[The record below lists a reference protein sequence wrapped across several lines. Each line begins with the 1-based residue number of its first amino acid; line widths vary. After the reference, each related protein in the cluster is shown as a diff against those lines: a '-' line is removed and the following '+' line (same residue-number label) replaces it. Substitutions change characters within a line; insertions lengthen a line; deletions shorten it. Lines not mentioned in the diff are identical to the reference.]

1 MPKYCVANFA
11 KHKGA
16 DIKGLQDEANRDFE
30 DKDKYKNPIDWNQTD
45 KNRYFAKSEDW
56 KKSIEDI
63 LKKYEIKP
71 RKDAVLFTT
80 TVYGFS
86 KEWEEDLLKEKLE
99 KLKED
104 EALQGEPQE
113 KLEKIAQKQVDFV
126 KHKYFEECFKFE
138 NTRGECFSAMIHT
151 DESGNWHMHTATV
164 PVIDHPTQEGKKSLS
179 AKRVFGNKK
188 HMSEEQTR
196 FFEQCGMPFGM
207 ERGACR
213 VDTDEKV
220 THRTEQEYKIHKDNE
235 ALAEREAEVTAKEDA
250 VKVRED
256 NATTRED
263 SVTTRENDVTTRE
276 DDVKTREDS
285 VTTREDSVKTRED
298 AITESEAA
306 VKRHRMGVNKYKA
319 DVEEREAKVKVKES
333 EVAEKLTEVQAQAA
347 TVAKMK
353 ADAEELDEKART
365 REASVTTREN
375 NVTIRENDVTKREYE
390 AEELLE
396 QAKPTSMFRN
406 VWNIIKERVPQST
419 RSFMENLEKNYFD
432 KFMPKDGE
440 VQEYAKHVA
449 KTKATRRFD
458 PRLNA
463 LMSNIQT
470 EQYEDGDYQY

>member
-30 DKDKYKNPIDWNQTD
+30 DKDKYKNPIDWNRTD

-56 KKSIEDI
+56 KKSIDDI
-63 LKKYEIKP
+63 LKKYKIKP

-138 NTRGECFSAMIHT
+138 NTRGKCFSAMIHT

-256 NATTRED
+256 SVTTREASVTTREDDVTTREDNVTIRED
-263 SVTTRENDVTTRE
+263 SVTTREA
-276 DDVKTREDS
+276 
-285 VTTREDSVKTRED
+285 SVKTRED

-353 ADAEELDEKART
+353 SDAEELDEKART

-390 AEELLE
+390 ADELLE

-432 KFMPKDGE
+432 KFMPKDSE
-440 VQEYAKHVA
+440 VQECAKRVA

-458 PRLNA
+458 RRLDA
-463 LMSNIQT
+463 LVSNIQT

>member
-30 DKDKYKNPIDWNQTD
+30 DKDKYKNPIDWNRTD

-63 LKKYEIKP
+63 LKEYEIKP

-126 KHKYFEECFKFE
+126 KHKYFEKCFEFE
-138 NTRGECFSAMIHT
+138 NTRGKCFSAMIHT

-196 FFEQCGMPFGM
+196 FFEQCGKPFGM

-263 SVTTRENDVTTRE
+263 SVKTREDDVTTRE
-276 DDVKTREDS
+276 AS
-285 VTTREDSVKTRED
+285 VTTREASVKTRED

-375 NVTIRENDVTKREYE
+375 NVTIRENDVAKREYE

-396 QAKPTSMFRN
+396 QGKPTSMFRN

-432 KFMPKDGE
+432 KFMPKDSE
-440 VQEYAKHVA
+440 VQEYAKRVA
-449 KTKATRRFD
+449 KAKATRRFD
-458 PRLNA
+458 HRLDA
-463 LMSNIQT
+463 LVSNIQT

>member
-30 DKDKYKNPIDWNQTD
+30 DKDKYKNPIDWNRTD

-56 KKSIEDI
+56 KKSIDDI
-63 LKKYEIKP
+63 LKKYKIKP

-235 ALAEREAEVTAKEDA
+235 ALAEREAKVKAKEDA

-256 NATTRED
+256 NVTTREASVTTREDDVTTREDNVTIRED
-263 SVTTRENDVTTRE
+263 SVTTREA
-276 DDVKTREDS
+276 
-285 VTTREDSVKTRED
+285 SVKTRED

-353 ADAEELDEKART
+353 SDAEELDEKART

-390 AEELLE
+390 ADELLE

-432 KFMPKDGE
+432 KFMPKDSE
-440 VQEYAKHVA
+440 VQEYAKRVA

-458 PRLNA
+458 RRLDA
-463 LMSNIQT
+463 LVSNIQT

>member
-30 DKDKYKNPIDWNQTD
+30 DKDKYKNPIDWNRTD

-63 LKKYEIKP
+63 LKKYKIKP

-256 NATTRED
+256 NATTREA
-263 SVTTRENDVTTRE
+263 SVTTRE
-276 DDVKTREDS
+276 DD

-333 EVAEKLTEVQAQAA
+333 EVAEKLTEAQAQAA
-347 TVAKMK
+347 TAAKMK

-396 QAKPTSMFRN
+396 QGKPTSMFRN

-432 KFMPKDGE
+432 KFMPKDSE
-440 VQEYAKHVA
+440 VQEYAKRVA

-458 PRLNA
+458 PRLDA
-463 LMSNIQT
+463 LVSNIQT

>member
-56 KKSIEDI
+56 KKSIGDI
-63 LKKYEIKP
+63 LKKYKIKP

-86 KEWEEDLLKEKLE
+86 KEWEEDLFKEKIE

-256 NATTRED
+256 NATTREA
-263 SVTTRENDVTTRE
+263 SVTTRE
-276 DDVKTREDS
+276 DDVTTREDN
-285 VTTREDSVKTRED
+285 VKTREDSVKTRED
-298 AITESEAA
+298 AVTDSEAA

-333 EVAEKLTEVQAQAA
+333 EVAEKLTEAQAQAA
-347 TVAKMK
+347 TAAKMK

-375 NVTIRENDVTKREYE
+375 NVTIRENDVTKREYG

-432 KFMPKDGE
+432 KFMPKDSE
-440 VQEYAKHVA
+440 VQDYAKHAA
-449 KTKATRRFD
+449 KIKATRRFD
-458 PRLNA
+458 RRLDA
-463 LMSNIQT
+463 LISNIQT